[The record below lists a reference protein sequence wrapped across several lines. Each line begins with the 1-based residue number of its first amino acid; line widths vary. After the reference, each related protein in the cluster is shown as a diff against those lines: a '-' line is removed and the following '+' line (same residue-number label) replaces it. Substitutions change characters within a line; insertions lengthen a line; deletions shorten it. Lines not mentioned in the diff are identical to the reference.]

1 MSEIERTPCVI
12 CKGDCEI
19 KLDDKG
25 EVYWTTGNNPAPYPL
40 SKAEE
45 KREARCCD
53 VCNTTFVIPLR
64 LLRQR
69 LEYRK
74 YMNQPCESQS
84 DADEHMSKYAKALEE
99 DDYK

>member
-1 MSEIERTPCVI
+1 MSEIKRTPCVI
-12 CKGDCEI
+12 CLRDCEI

-25 EVYWTTGNNPAPYPL
+25 KVYWTTGNNPAPYPL

-53 VCNTTFVIPLR
+53 ECNTVFVIPLR
-64 LLRQR
+64 LLKQR
-69 LEYRK
+69 LAYRK
-74 YMNQPCESQS
+74 YMNEPC
-84 DADEHMSKYAKALEE
+84 DADGDMSKYAKVLEE